1 MKIYVGSLN
10 PSKLTA
16 VTDVFENDTVV
27 EMDVD
32 SKVSS
37 QPFSDEETLEGAIHR
52 ARECAMTAKADL
64 GIGLEGGVMEIGD
77 DLYLCNWGALVD
89 QQENIY
95 TAAGARIPLPDEIHE
110 QMSKGLELGEVME
123 KYAQKSDVRKKEG
136 AVGIFTNGQMNRDKM
151 FRHIVTLLKGQWE
164 YDNL

>member
-16 VTDVFENDTVV
+16 VTDAFPEDTVV

-52 ARECAMTAKADL
+52 ARECAMAQKADL
-64 GIGLEGGVMEIGD
+64 GIGLEGGVMEIDD

-95 TAAGARIPLPDEIHE
+95 TAAGARIPLPDEVHE
-110 QMSKGLELGEVME
+110 QMNKGLELGEVME
-123 KYAQKSDVRKKEG
+123 KYTQKNDVRKQEG
-136 AVGIFTNGQMNRDKM
+136 AIGIFTNGNMNRDKM
-151 FRHIVTLLKGQWE
+151 FEHIVTLLKGQWE
-164 YDNL
+164 YHRL